1 MRKKNPLTLFFPF
14 RRLSFKMV
22 LCSSGLSAHLL
33 LKSSMLLSTISFLVS
48 SPLENSGIKS
58 SSLGF
63 LALLCPDTAVAVVA
77 TEADK
82 AELLTKAD
90 DDDDDDVDEVK
101 DKEVEEEMAKV
112 RGAVTLTGLNV
123 TSGGREMLCISS
135 GGVVGGDWDTLGG
148 PKEWV
153 GRRPPPPLPTP

>member
-1 MRKKNPLTLFFPF
+1 
-14 RRLSFKMV
+14 
-22 LCSSGLSAHLL
+22 
-33 LKSSMLLSTISFLVS
+33 MLLSTISFLVS

-82 AELLTKAD
+82 AELLTMA
-90 DDDDDDVDEVK
+90 DDDDVDEVR
-101 DKEVEEEMAKV
+101 DKEVEGEMAKV
-112 RGAVTLTGLNV
+112 LGTVPVTGLNV
-123 TSGGREMLCISS
+123 TSGGREMISS

-148 PKEWV
+148 TKEWV
-153 GRRPPPPLPTP
+153 RSKPPPPLPTP

>member
-1 MRKKNPLTLFFPF
+1 
-14 RRLSFKMV
+14 
-22 LCSSGLSAHLL
+22 
-33 LKSSMLLSTISFLVS
+33 MLLSTISFLVS

-90 DDDDDDVDEVK
+90 DDDDDDVR

-112 RGAVTLTGLNV
+112 RGAVTPTGLNV

-135 GGVVGGDWDTLGG
+135 GGVVGGDWDTLGAT
-148 PKEWV
+148 KEWV
-153 GRRPPPPLPTP
+153 GRRPPPPLLTP

>member
-1 MRKKNPLTLFFPF
+1 
-14 RRLSFKMV
+14 
-22 LCSSGLSAHLL
+22 
-33 LKSSMLLSTISFLVS
+33 MLLSTISFLVS

-77 TEADK
+77 AEADK

-90 DDDDDDVDEVK
+90 DDDVDDFK

-112 RGAVTLTGLNV
+112 LGAVTLTGLNV
-123 TSGGREMLCISS
+123 TSGGREMS

-148 PKEWV
+148 TKEWV
-153 GRRPPPPLPTP
+153 RRRPPPPLPTP

>member
-1 MRKKNPLTLFFPF
+1 
-14 RRLSFKMV
+14 
-22 LCSSGLSAHLL
+22 
-33 LKSSMLLSTISFLVS
+33 MLLSTISFLVS

-90 DDDDDDVDEVK
+90 DDDDDDVDEVR

-112 RGAVTLTGLNV
+112 LGAVTLTGLNV
-123 TSGGREMLCISS
+123 TSGGREMS

-148 PKEWV
+148 TKEWV
-153 GRRPPPPLPTP
+153 RRRPPPPLPTP